1 MVSEQVKWVT
11 GPEGGPGRAPLLLD
25 LAHVDL
31 RTLRAMDDPRLAE
44 AVERVLGH
52 SRELGESWYSGDGPT
67 YVEEAHS
74 GRTVPAGSGAQPH
87 GEERAG

>member
-52 SRELGESWYSGDGPT
+52 SRDLGESWYGPT
-67 YVEEAHS
+67 DPDPVHRIPADHQF
-74 GRTVPAGSGAQPH
+74 PAGSGRLSP

>member
-1 MVSEQVKWVT
+1 MSEQVKWVT

-44 AVERVLGH
+44 AVERVLGQ
-52 SRELGESWYSGDGPT
+52 SRDLGESWYGPT
-67 YVEEAHS
+67 DPDFVRSRPVDHQF
-74 GRTVPAGSGAQPH
+74 PAGSGRLSP